1 LPLYRGYLAC
11 CIICIMSTREI
22 PLRNNFIYHVFNK
35 TIDNK
40 NVFSDFDS
48 SSELYKRLIYY
59 RSKNSIRSYSQL
71 KLLGK
76 EVSVKVDKE
85 IEILNYAFL
94 PNHYH
99 FLIKQLATNGISEF
113 MSKVFNSYTRYYNLK
128 KKRNGQV
135 FLQSFKAIDIMSEE
149 QLIHTSRYIDL
160 NPYSCGLLKNIN
172 NLKDF
177 KWSGYRAYVDDSFI
191 DPLISTKEILNLF
204 DKDRQRYK
212 GFVLDRADY
221 QKSLEYIKHQIY

>member
-1 LPLYRGYLAC
+1 
-11 CIICIMSTREI
+11 MSTREI

-85 IEILNYAFL
+85 IEQKKDFRVEILNYAFL

-128 KKRNGQV
+128 KRGMVKFFYKALKR
-135 FLQSFKAIDIMSEE
+135 
-149 QLIHTSRYIDL
+149 LIL
-160 NPYSCGLLKNIN
+160 CLKN
-172 NLKDF
+172 
-177 KWSGYRAYVDDSFI
+177 S
-191 DPLISTKEILNLF
+191 
-204 DKDRQRYK
+204 
-212 GFVLDRADY
+212 
-221 QKSLEYIKHQIY
+221 